1 MNTQTSSYYDTILDM
16 PDEAVEVFHNVS
28 WKEYEKL
35 TRVINFRSTPDWT
48 FPKSGA
54 TPITRWPSTICKT
67 ANMSSGKR
75 RWRFR

>member
-35 TRVINFRSTPDWT
+35 LEQVDEDCGFRIS
-48 FPKSGA
+48 
-54 TPITRWPSTICKT
+54 
-67 ANMSSGKR
+67 
-75 RWRFR
+75 